1 MDVHFIL
8 DTKIVAILQQI
19 RGQVVT
25 SGTVSNQDVRVSRH
39 RLADHLR
46 SQVWVGVVNLPDG
59 VVVAG
64 DVHANFLVSAETGV
78 AQWADLARVKV
89 EGTFVND

>member
-1 MDVHFIL
+1 M
-8 DTKIVAILQQI
+8 
-19 RGQVVT
+19 T

-46 SQVWVGVVNLPDG
+46 SQVWVGVVDLPDS

-64 DVHANFLVSAETGV
+64 DVHADFLMAAKSGV

-89 EGTFVND
+89 ERTFVND